1 MKVVLASKNQHK
13 LVEMRDILAAQGVE
27 VVLES
32 EVGADVEVHR
42 APVHCRRL
50 GACGGRAERSA
61 WRLFRPLRR

>member
-32 EVGADVEVHR
+32 EVGADVEV
-42 APVHCRRL
+42 RR
-50 GACGGRAERSA
+50 REP
-61 WRLFRPLRR
+61 PLRKTPC